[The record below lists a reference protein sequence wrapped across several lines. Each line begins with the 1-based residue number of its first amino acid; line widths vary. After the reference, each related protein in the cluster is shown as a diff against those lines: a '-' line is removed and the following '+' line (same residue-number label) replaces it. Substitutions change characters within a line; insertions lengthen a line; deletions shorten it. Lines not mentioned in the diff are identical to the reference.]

1 MGPQREQPSCLGIIG
16 PVFSHSVRLVMA
28 PNFLSHLIKIVLGI
42 TYHFPPPPHNLLFTH
57 WSDFLPL
64 TLLFNFI
71 YCMSSEWCH
80 LSFLQ
85 QPFQPSWPNQIFPLP
100 QNIILQLSLPRWLP
114 FAARPHPPR
123 CLFHLDSPFL
133 VRHVSLLSPVGC
145 HAFCHSIWKVL
156 HSKSL
161 YFVPVS
167 SCSVLHTLDTQY
179 MFDDCELAVCRLP
192 TIFNRVS

>member
-16 PVFSHSVRLVMA
+16 PVFSHSVRHVMA

-42 TYHFPPPPHNLLFTH
+42 TYHPPPIICFLLTDLIFCHWLFCSILFIVCPQGDAICHFCNNRFNLPGQIKFSLCLKT
-57 WSDFLPL
+57 
-64 TLLFNFI
+64 
-71 YCMSSEWCH
+71 
-80 LSFLQ
+80 LSFSSPFPAGSPLQ
-85 QPFQPSWPNQIFPLP
+85 PAPTRL
-100 QNIILQLSLPRWLP
+100 
-114 FAARPHPPR
+114 AAS
-123 CLFHLDSPFL
+123 HLDSPFL

-161 YFVPVS
+161 YFVPAS

-179 MFDDCELAVCRLP
+179 MFDDYELAVCRLP